1 MTTTELQAKIEA
13 LQAAFD
19 TKVQEQN
26 AYRSQIDA
34 LKKQL
39 TDLKKPKLTP
49 LQFDELYEAIEQS
62 VESFDFEDADNY
74 SFDFHI
80 DYDNRIAIESFT
92 FDNADEIVREVYD
105 QVRELFAEAD
115 APEDDNLITLEKG
128 LTDLDNQ

>member
-39 TDLKKPKLTP
+39 TDLNKPKLTA
-49 LQFDELYEAIEQS
+49 LQFDELTESIEEA
-62 VESFDFEDADNY
+62 VGNFDFDDTDNY
-74 SFDFHI
+74 SLDFHI
-80 DYDNRIAIESFT
+80 DYDNRIAVESLT
-92 FDNADEIVREVYD
+92 FDNADELVRVVCDEVY
-105 QVRELFAEAD
+105 RMFAEAK
-115 APEDDNLITLEKG
+115 EDTNEE
-128 LTDLDNQ
+128 NQD